1 MKEMTMTKLAAL
13 SVICAAIVL
22 VLAVG
27 LALLADHLIGQRQ
40 EAAQPAEQ
48 VQPQEEKE
56 KETVWQLHAAAN
68 THAAWRI
75 NTQTGYVEF
84 LHPGDQDF
92 NKHPV
97 VKFPA
102 PTK

>member
-40 EAAQPAEQ
+40 EAAKPAEQ

-56 KETVWQLHAAAN
+56 KEKKRTTQVFSKFLALKHDIYSVGY
-68 THAAWRI
+68 WRI
-75 NTQTGYVEF
+75 A
-84 LHPGDQDF
+84 
-92 NKHPV
+92 K
-97 VKFPA
+97 
-102 PTK
+102 